1 MTPIQVART
10 LDLAAK
16 LDQYPTFDYNVSNPK
31 HCAIGHFGPD
41 VGFRR
46 GAVGELTGPRLVEF
60 FGVPAELFC
69 YPSDEDRLSPHELR
83 WKVRRHVAESF
94 NGNLAWNWAQVT
106 PQIHAQILRSWVTK
120 QLAPDRPIA
129 PRLLPVVLA

>member
-16 LDQYPTFDYNVSNPK
+16 LDQYRTFDYDVTNPR

-41 VGFRR
+41 VGFKRDC
-46 GAVGELTGPRLVEF
+46 GELAGPKLVEF

-69 YPSDEDRLSPHELR
+69 YPSCDNGSPGYTGLLR
-83 WKVRRHVAESF
+83 KVRHHVAESLD
-94 NGNLAWNWAQVT
+94 GNLKGDWTQVT
-106 PQIHAQILRSWVTK
+106 PQLHAKILRSWVTK